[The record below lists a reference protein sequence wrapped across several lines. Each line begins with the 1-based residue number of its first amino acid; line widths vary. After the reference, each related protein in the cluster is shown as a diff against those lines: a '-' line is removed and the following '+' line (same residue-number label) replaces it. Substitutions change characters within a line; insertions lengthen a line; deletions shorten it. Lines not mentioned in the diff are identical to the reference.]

1 MRQYWRLQQS
11 QTLISMAFWVTTLTL
26 LIWPYVSWRFEGD
39 NTIIGIST
47 TYWGLASIGTL
58 VITFVLFVGFVY
70 DRFLGLWKEQ
80 RTVDTERNPFATYQL
95 MPQTAMIMGHL
106 NELLRRQAM
115 DDEAVQASCNWVDEW
130 LDWCCNQEIWD
141 RSQKVWDSNFT
152 TPVPPLSFLPQ
163 GVVESA
169 RGRIAERKD
178 DSD

>member
-39 NTIIGIST
+39 NTILSVST
-47 TYWGLASIGTL
+47 TYWGLASIGAL

-80 RTVDTERNPFATYQL
+80 RTVDTEEIHLLLTNLANCHDDGP
-95 MPQTAMIMGHL
+95 L
-106 NELLRRQAM
+106 NELLRRHAS

-130 LDWCCNQEIWD
+130 LRWCCNQEIWD
-141 RSQKVWDSNFT
+141 RSQRVWDSNFRANLT
-152 TPVPPLSFLPQ
+152 FPFFQMV
-163 GVVESA
+163 
-169 RGRIAERKD
+169 
-178 DSD
+178 